1 MVMLIDC
8 DQLVSMS
15 GCVTPPPP
23 VINFNMA
30 SVESGEEGAE
40 VATPKFV
47 AQMDGIVADALNS
60 KLQQLQDQD
69 KMDEARVLPD
79 LSGQEMTASN
89 GFAKLPLPAL
99 PLVAAPLPPPPPH
112 AVQRPPKDH
121 RPREP
126 EKPRVVISRGSVGHP
141 VSCAAACRYVKRKGG
156 CRDGADCL
164 QCHECFWSKAKDGEG
179 SQGSKKTAKEVVRSR
194 KTPESEAEDLTA
206 KFVRL
211 LSTEEPKLQPP
222 PLMDMMGFPPGLEA
236 QLNPGS
242 MGHPFTCGPACKYVL
257 KTRGCKDGGMCN
269 HCHLC
274 RWSRYSKTLKL

>member
-23 VINFNMA
+23 PVMNFNMA

-47 AQMDGIVADALNS
+47 AQMDGIAADALNS

-99 PLVAAPLPPPPPH
+99 PLLAAPLPPPPPH

-121 RPREP
+121 RPRQP

-179 SQGSKKTAKEVVRSR
+179 SQGSKKAAKEVVRSR

-211 LSTEEPKLQPP
+211 LSTEEPKLQPSSSHGHDGLPTWLGGAAEPRLHGP
-222 PLMDMMGFPPGLEA
+222 PVHVVDQPA
-236 QLNPGS
+236 S
-242 MGHPFTCGPACKYVL
+242 MCSRPEGARMETCAATATSAAGAGTP
-257 KTRGCKDGGMCN
+257 RP
-269 HCHLC
+269 
-274 RWSRYSKTLKL
+274 